1 MSMTDPVADMLT
13 RIRNGSKA
21 RKKFVDIPSS
31 KIKEQIAR
39 VLRDNDFISKY
50 AVIPDNKQGML
61 RVKLRYTPDHEEVF
75 SGLSRVSRPGRRV
88 YLSYGQIRS
97 KRRLLGTLV
106 ISTSQGVITEDE
118 AIKKG
123 IGGEAVC
130 RIW

>member
-21 RKKFVDIPSS
+21 RKRFVDIPGS

-39 VLRDNDFISKY
+39 VLRDSDFISKY
-50 AVIPDNKQGML
+50 AVVPDNKQGIL
-61 RVKLRYTPDHEEVF
+61 RVKLRYTPEHEEVF
-75 SGLSRVSRPGRRV
+75 SGLARVSRPGRRI
-88 YLSYGQIRS
+88 YLSCDQIRA
-97 KRRLLGTLV
+97 KKRLLGTLV
-106 ISTSQGVITEDE
+106 ISTSQGVITEEE
-118 AIKKG
+118 AIKRG